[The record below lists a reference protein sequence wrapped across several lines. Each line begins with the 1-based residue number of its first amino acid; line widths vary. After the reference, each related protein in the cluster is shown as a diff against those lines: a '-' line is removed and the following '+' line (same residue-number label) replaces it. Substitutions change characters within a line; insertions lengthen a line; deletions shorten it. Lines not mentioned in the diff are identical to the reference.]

1 MGTGSEGGDRG
12 DQDSGIDEGILSE
25 LFDLLGGG
33 GSEGLVQACEMFL
46 AGVPSR
52 FVDADSALR
61 QGLFDDAARV
71 AHSLRGT
78 AGAFGAA
85 RLSLLADGL
94 ERACGERDS
103 SKAGVLLDECRAEF
117 ETFAAVL
124 RSRLQEATGR

>member
-1 MGTGSEGGDRG
+1 MGNP
-12 DQDSGIDEGILSE
+12 DSGVDEGILSE

-52 FVDADSALR
+52 FADAENALR
-61 QGLFDDAARV
+61 QGLFDDAGRV

-85 RLSLLADGL
+85 RLSLLAEDL
-94 ERACGERDS
+94 EQACGERDG
-103 SKAGVLLDECRAEF
+103 SKAAALLDESRAEF
-117 ETFAAVL
+117 EAFAAL
-124 RSRLQEATGR
+124 LKTRLQEATGG